1 MIGLTVMRRI
11 IGALALGVAMWASS
25 PAVAGMLNQDA
36 QNSAA
41 STCQVAEINPVTG
54 HTECIK
60 PLGAAVEAPPPLVG
74 PCQAGPHS
82 TEPWSYQPD
91 CK

>member
-1 MIGLTVMRRI
+1 MARTVMRSL

-25 PAVAGMLNQDA
+25 PAMAGMLNQGA

-41 STCQVAEINPVTG
+41 STCQLAEINPVTG

-60 PLGAAVEAPPPLVG
+60 PLGTAVEAPPPLVG
-74 PCQAGPHS
+74 PMSGKPAFH
-82 TEPWSYQPD
+82 
-91 CK
+91 